1 MFRMI
6 LQLLYVGM
14 PADFKRRFFEES
26 PRAHVTAS
34 FLNQVDLGSI
44 PFPKGPPS
52 AWTMVRS
59 GGVLHQKL
67 GKRPL
72 SKRRHTVRRSRGIIR
87 FCSQLGGPLLSSF
100 TRLGPHFL
108 GRAGC
113 GQLNSEQELTLSY
126 KHAVYYSLPFVNAR
140 QAEPAPQ
147 QRHARSKG
155 GGGETIRI
163 KLYIR

>member
-1 MFRMI
+1 
-6 LQLLYVGM
+6 M
-14 PADFKRRFFEES
+14 PADFKRRFLRGLLDS
-26 PRAHVTAS
+26 RAHATAS

-44 PFPKGPPS
+44 PFPEGPPS

-59 GGVLHQKL
+59 GGVSGVLHQKL

-155 GGGETIRI
+155 GGG
-163 KLYIR
+163 KPYA